1 MFRPLAAYIGL
12 RYTSS
17 KRRNGFIAF
26 ISASSTIGIALGVMV
41 LIIALS
47 AMNGFEYE
55 LKNRILAVV
64 PNGELEGVSKPFDNW
79 QKAQIKLLEHP
90 EVVGAAPFIKLN
102 GLLQKGN
109 ALKAV
114 QLRAVDSEAEK
125 QVSEVYRYIADGSW
139 DSLNEPTN
147 NRTVVIGRG
156 IAKELNLSLGDAV
169 TVLLSQ
175 QSDQSFKAPR
185 RFRFTVSGIIH
196 LSGQLDNNL
205 AYVPLSAAQEIQQ
218 KAFMADGL
226 SIKVTDIFA
235 ANRIVREAGNELDHY
250 LYIRSWMTTQGFLY
264 QDIQMVKSL
273 MYVILILV
281 IAVACFNIVTTLV
294 MAVNDKRADIAILK
308 TMGASNTLLR
318 LIFIVH
324 GGVNG
329 ILGVASGTI
338 LGVLISENLTVIIK
352 FIERL
357 VGHEFLSGDIYFINF
372 LPSQLAL
379 NDVLVVGG
387 VAVAMSVIATIY
399 PANRACSVQP
409 ALELGNK

>member
-26 ISASSTIGIALGVMV
+26 ISASSTVGIALGVMV
-41 LIIALS
+41 LIIGLS
-47 AMNGFEYE
+47 AMNGFEHE

-64 PNGELEGVSKPFDNW
+64 PNGELEGVSKPFNDW
-79 QKAQIKLLEHP
+79 QQAQSTLLAHP
-90 EVVGAAPFIKLN
+90 EVTGAAPFIKLN

-109 ALKAV
+109 DLKAV
-114 QLRAVDSEAEK
+114 QMRAVDSDAEK
-125 QVSEVYRYIADGSW
+125 QVSEVYRYVAEGSW
-139 DSLNEPTN
+139 DSLAESTN
-147 NRTVVIGRG
+147 NRTIVIGRG
-156 IAKELNLSLGDAV
+156 IAKELNLKLGDVV

-175 QSDQSFKAPR
+175 QSSQSFKAPR

-205 AYVPLSAAQEIQQ
+205 AYVPLSAAQDIQD
-218 KAFMADGL
+218 KAFKADGI

-250 LYIRSWMTTQGFLY
+250 LYVRSWMTSQGFLY

-308 TMGASNTLLR
+308 TMGASNALLR
-318 LIFIVH
+318 LIFIIH
-324 GGVNG
+324 GGING
-329 ILGVASGTI
+329 ILGVISGTI
-338 LGVLISENLTVIIK
+338 LGILISENLTAIIK
-352 FIERL
+352 VIEKL
-357 VGHEFLSGDIYFINF
+357 IGHEFLSGDIYFINF
-372 LPSQLAL
+372 LPSLL
-379 NDVLVVGG
+379 VWNDVFIVGG
-387 VAVAMSVIATIY
+387 VAITMSVIATIY
-399 PANRACSVQP
+399 PANKACSVQP

>member
-26 ISASSTIGIALGVMV
+26 ISASSTVGIALGVMV
-41 LIIALS
+41 LIIGLS

-64 PNGELEGVSKPFDNW
+64 PNGELEGVNQPFNDW
-79 QKAQIKLLEHP
+79 QRTQGKLLTHS

-109 ALKAV
+109 ELKAV

-125 QVSEVYRYIADGSW
+125 QVSEVYRYVEEGRW
-139 DSLNEPTN
+139 DSLSDPVAH
-147 NRTVVIGRG
+147 RSLVIGRG
-156 IAKELNLSLGDAV
+156 IAKELNLVLGDPV

-175 QSDQSFKAPR
+175 QSGNSFKSPR
-185 RFRFTVSGIIH
+185 RFSFTISGIIH

-205 AYVPLSAAQEIQQ
+205 AYIPLSAAQDIQG
-218 KAFMADGL
+218 KAFEADGM
-226 SIKVTDIFA
+226 SIKVSDIFA
-235 ANRIVREAGNELDHY
+235 ANRIVREVGSELDHY
-250 LYIRSWMTTQGFLY
+250 LYIRSWMTSQGFLY

-308 TMGASNTLLR
+308 TMGASNALLR

-324 GGVNG
+324 GGING
-329 ILGVASGTI
+329 ILGVVSGTI
-338 LGVLISENLTVIIK
+338 LGILISENLTVIIK
-352 FIERL
+352 FIEGL
-357 VGHEFLSGDIYFINF
+357 IGHEFLSGDIYFIDF
-372 LPSQLAL
+372 LPSQLEL

-387 VAVAMSVIATIY
+387 VAMVMSVIATIY
-399 PANRACSVQP
+399 PANKACLVQP
-409 ALELGNK
+409 ARELGNK